1 MRLRSAG
8 YVALFFYAAI
18 HCAACGGTPPAR
30 FYTLSSLAGSGSE
43 EGRPSAGQ
51 QRKVLGIG
59 PVALAGY
66 LYHPG
71 ITTRSGPN
79 TVSRAELDRW
89 GSPLGDEVTRVLV
102 ENMGEL
108 LPHGRYVVLP
118 WLEASAL
125 DCRVQLTITRFD
137 GPLEGPVVLN
147 ASWILF
153 GGGANTVRASGEV
166 SITEPLRGSGYG
178 ATADAMSRALAGL
191 SRRIATEI
199 GTVADAAGT

>member
-8 YVALFFYAAI
+8 YCALFVYAAI
-18 HCAACGGTPPAR
+18 HCAACGSTPPAR
-30 FYTLSSLAGSGSE
+30 FYTLSSLAGSGGGGCS
-43 EGRPSAGQ
+43 SAGQ
-51 QRKVLGIG
+51 PRKVLGIG

-66 LYHPG
+66 LSRPG

-79 TVSRAELDRW
+79 TVNCAELDRW
-89 GSPLGDEVTRVLV
+89 GSPLGEEVTRVLV

-108 LPHGRYVVLP
+108 LPHGKYVVLP
-118 WLEASAL
+118 WLEAPAL

-137 GPLEGPVVLN
+137 GPPEGPVVLN
-147 ASWILF
+147 ASWLLF
-153 GGGANTVRASGEV
+153 GGGANTVRASGEA

-191 SRRIATEI
+191 SRRIATEV
-199 GTVADAAGT
+199 GTVADAVGK

>member
-1 MRLRSAG
+1 MMLRSAACC
-8 YVALFFYAAI
+8 ALFVYAAI
-18 HCAACGGTPPAR
+18 YCAACGSTPPAR
-30 FYTLSSLAGSGSE
+30 FYTLSSLASSGGR
-43 EGRPSAGQ
+43 GRPSVGQ
-51 QRKVLGIG
+51 PSKVLGIG
-59 PVALAGY
+59 PVTLAGY

-89 GSPLGDEVTRVLV
+89 GSPLGDEVTRVFV

-137 GPLEGPVVLN
+137 GPTEGPVVLN
-147 ASWILF
+147 ASWVLF
-153 GGGANTVRASGEV
+153 GGGPNTVRASGEA

-191 SRRIATEI
+191 SRRIAMEI
-199 GTVADAAGT
+199 GTVADAVGK